1 MPPILY
7 STVCKICRWRRGGIN
22 FDLAVRV
29 ISRHLTSQH
38 GVSGSIG
45 GKDPLALVKELRKVI
60 PHLPSNEDG
69 TVTIVVEDATIIYDR
84 VTRSWTVVTPLFE
97 IGAGLKIKEE
107 ERIEAKRI
115 AEEIKEKRKTLVE
128 CEQKRIKYKKR
139 YSRYTQKYYG
149 DYLKDSSLHTIQNLT
164 SERSEHAEF
173 MHLWTEYIS
182 LKTTKEDTPEFS
194 EARKSLKKHR
204 LYTQP
209 VSGKDLNALRIN
221 FSRLCSK
228 CPLKILCKLSFSS
241 RFFGSEEELVR
252 AGCIKLQERW
262 IERKKFE
269 AKIAQMLASSP

>member
-1 MPPILY
+1 MY
-7 STVCKICRWRRGGIN
+7 AVACKVCNWERRNIN
-22 FDLAVRV
+22 LDLAIR
-29 ISRHLTSQH
+29 IIDRHLMEAHRISWC
-38 GVSGSIG
+38 IE
-45 GKDPLALVKELRKVI
+45 GKTLPTLIKELRKIIPSLNASESGVI
-60 PHLPSNEDG
+60 SLVMG
-69 TVTIVVEDATIIYDR
+69 GATIIYDQ
-84 VTRSWTVVTPLFE
+84 TTHSWVIITPLFE
-97 IGAGLKIKEE
+97 VAVGCKIKEE
-107 ERIEAKRI
+107 ERKEAKRI
-115 AEEIKEKRKTLVE
+115 VEQIKERRKNLIE

-139 YSRYTQKYYG
+139 YSRYIQKYYG
-149 DYLKDSSLHTIQNLT
+149 DYLKDSSLHTTQNLA

-252 AGCIKLQERW
+252 AGCIKLQGRW